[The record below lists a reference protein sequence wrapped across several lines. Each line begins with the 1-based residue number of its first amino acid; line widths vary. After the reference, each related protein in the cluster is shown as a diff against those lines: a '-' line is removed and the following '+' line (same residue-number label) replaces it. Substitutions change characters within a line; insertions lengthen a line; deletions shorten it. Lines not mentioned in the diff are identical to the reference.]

1 MSTQHVEVSTYE
13 APALT
18 EYGTI
23 EEWTKQECH
32 SIVCVTVII

>member
-1 MSTQHVEVSTYE
+1 MTDETAFEAYE

-23 EEWTKQECH
+23 EEWTKQECD
-32 SIVCVTVII
+32 SLICVSVIIP